1 VLVHLLHC
9 HMLVHSLPSTTTDGL
24 AVPAA
29 ASAQFTIHVLALHA
43 DPLPCCCATGPI
55 LVADPR
61 IAFCCKGEAALEQHF
76 QLWDWG
82 MWMDLTS
89 QPLVKVVGY
98 LRQHVPDIDVATA
111 ANSIINRM
119 GILHCKSPVT
129 SPGMLHAAYCI
140 MHA

>member
-1 VLVHLLHC
+1 MDV
-9 HMLVHSLPSTTTDGL
+9 

-29 ASAQFTIHVLALHA
+29 ASAQWQMTTHVLALHA

-61 IAFCCKGEAALEQHF
+61 IAYCCKGNAALEQHF

-82 MWMDLTS
+82 KWMDLTS
-89 QPLVKVVGY
+89 QPRALVKVVGY

-111 ANSIINRM
+111 AESIINRM
-119 GILHCKSPVT
+119 GNLHCKSHVA
-129 SPGMLHAAYCI
+129 SPGMLHAACC
-140 MHA
+140 MLHA